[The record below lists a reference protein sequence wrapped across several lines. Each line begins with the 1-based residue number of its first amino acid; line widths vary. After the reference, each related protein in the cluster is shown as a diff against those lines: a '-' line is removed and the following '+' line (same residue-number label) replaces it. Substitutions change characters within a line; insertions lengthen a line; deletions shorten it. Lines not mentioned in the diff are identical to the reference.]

1 MVRTM
6 NGWPFMRPESGTA
19 PGAFCARVA
28 QNDGAGWLTTG
39 RMNAS
44 AFMRPSLPQKPE
56 LEGAQCAPSS
66 PVARLR
72 MESMKARLMQWR
84 LPEKPRPHCE
94 PQSQSLPQSWV
105 RNGPMKTCITPGNV
119 SRNAES
125 SGVPGTPLEPA
136 GRGKKRAGMGMTPTP
151 PQAGGE
157 AARCRAQRLLAPT
170 PPRESCAVRGRAV
183 ALLDTEPGVERQPG
197 GRKGAMK
204 FDEQSSGL

>member
-1 MVRTM
+1 MKSIVISPEPGTKPGAKDVCDTPNDRDTRAIVRAM
-6 NGWPFMRPESGTA
+6 NGWPVMRRSLAQNREP
-19 PGAFCARVA
+19 FCARVA

-105 RNGPMKTCITPGNV
+105 RNGPLKTC
-119 SRNAES
+119 
-125 SGVPGTPLEPA
+125 
-136 GRGKKRAGMGMTPTP
+136 
-151 PQAGGE
+151 
-157 AARCRAQRLLAPT
+157 
-170 PPRESCAVRGRAV
+170 
-183 ALLDTEPGVERQPG
+183 
-197 GRKGAMK
+197 
-204 FDEQSSGL
+204 